1 METFW
6 SLLGATG
13 LLAAAVGGVV
23 GVCFRRM
30 EKRME
35 AREDARRKYELFQ
48 VKMTTASAALGKA
61 NAIAIKN
68 GKCNG
73 ETSAALKYLE
83 SVKHEYREFL
93 AEQGIDHL
101 F

>member
-1 METFW
+1 METVW
-6 SLLGATG
+6 SLMGATG
-13 LLAAAVGGVV
+13 LLAAVVGGVV
-23 GVCFRRM
+23 GACFRRM
-30 EKRME
+30 EKRMQ

-61 NAIAIKN
+61 NAIAIRN

-73 ETSAALKYLE
+73 ETKTALEYLE